1 MNLCCLP
8 ERNIEMEELEQEE
21 QKPADKWRDVRD
33 GINDAVI
40 ELVSALDEIIE
51 EIEGPGEMPS
61 PSNLDGIDDPAGMLQ
76 MHLEQLYELHQA
88 AKCHSRQ
95 LMAAKNG
102 ISWPISRSIHA
113 Q

>member
-1 MNLCCLP
+1 MD
-8 ERNIEMEELEQEE
+8 ELEQEKTLVE
-21 QKPADKWRDVRD
+21 KWQDVRE
-33 GINDAVI
+33 GINDAAM
-40 ELVSALDEIIE
+40 ELVSNLDEIIE

-76 MHLEQLYELHQA
+76 MHLDQLYELHQA

>member
-1 MNLCCLP
+1 
-8 ERNIEMEELEQEE
+8 MEELEQEE

-88 AKCHSRQ
+88 AKTPKLQIVR
-95 LMAAKNG
+95 N
-102 ISWPISRSIHA
+102 ISVT
-113 Q
+113 